1 MTKASGS
8 PEASK
13 IKALINAIKSVLNY
27 IKAMFSNSEDASSTR
42 WAGFIILFSMIHLAE
57 SGANIDYVRI
67 FAVLVVAIFVSKE
80 AIKFMK

>member
-1 MTKASGS
+1 MKESES

-13 IKALINAIKSVLNY
+13 IKALINVIKSVLNY
-27 IKAMFSNSEDASSTR
+27 IKAIFSNSEDASSTR
-42 WAGFIILFSMIHLAE
+42 WAGFIVLFSMIHLAE
-57 SGANIDYVRI
+57 SGANVDYVRI